1 MKKNGTQSVQLLHS
15 GAVKAIKKAVTK
27 AIARHE
33 SAGVPAAIWRDGK
46 VAYLP
51 ARKSKRCRGR

>member
-1 MKKNGTQSVQLLHS
+1 MKKKETQSVPSLHA
-15 GAVKAIKKAVTK
+15 GAVKAIKKAVIK

-51 ARKSKRCRGR
+51 ARQSKRRHGR